1 MSTLN
6 FHFPYAKELTMKR
19 HALFAALMLSA
30 LAMQPVLA
38 VDAHHPDQKAG
49 ATAPA
54 ADQTIQ
60 KMQANTKRMQSQ
72 LEQMAKSKDPIQR
85 QKLMQEHMQTMQENM
100 MAGKSMMGGMMDC
113 PMMKDGMMGGGMDM
127 MGGKGGMAG
136 QDDMMK
142 RRMDMMEKR
151 MDMMQKNM
159 GMPQSSPEK
168 PVK

>member
-1 MSTLN
+1 
-6 FHFPYAKELTMKR
+6 MKR
-19 HALFAALMLSA
+19 HALFATLMLSA

-49 ATAPA
+49 AAAPT

-60 KMQANTKRMQSQ
+60 KMQTNTKRMQSQ

-113 PMMKDGMMGGGMDM
+113 PMMKDGMMGG
-127 MGGKGGMAG
+127 KGGMMDMSG
-136 QDDMMK
+136 GDDMMAK
-142 RRMDMMEKR
+142 RLEMMEKR
-151 MDMMQKNM
+151 MDMMQMMMQKNM
-159 GMPQSSPEK
+159 GKPQGGPENPAK
-168 PVK
+168 

>member
-1 MSTLN
+1 
-6 FHFPYAKELTMKR
+6 MKR

-30 LAMQPVLA
+30 LVMQPVLA

-49 ATAPA
+49 AAAPA

-60 KMQANTKRMQSQ
+60 KMQANAKRMQSQ

-113 PMMKDGMMGGGMDM
+113 PMMKDGMMGGGMGAS
-127 MGGKGGMAG
+127 GG
-136 QDDMMK
+136 DDMMAK
-142 RRMDMMEKR
+142 RLEMMEKR
-151 MDMMQKNM
+151 MDMMQMMIQTNM
-159 GMPQSSPEK
+159 GKPQDGLEK
-168 PVK
+168 PAK